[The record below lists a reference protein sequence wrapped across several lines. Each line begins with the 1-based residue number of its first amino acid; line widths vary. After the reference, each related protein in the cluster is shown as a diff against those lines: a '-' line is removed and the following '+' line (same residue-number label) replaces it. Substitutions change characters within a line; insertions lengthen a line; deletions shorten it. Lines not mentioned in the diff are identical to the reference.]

1 MELGGL
7 LAADGQRTAGIGGS
21 LRLRAYAFVRSVDPA
36 IYLLNTAIPFVDDIF
51 SQLREAADT
60 RVLAEIRDGEITGV
74 TGNELLELVR
84 KARTF
89 IASKKLR
96 KGDRCGLL
104 AANSIRWV
112 AVDLALMAEGLIVVP
127 LYSRQAPAELVA
139 MMKDC
144 TPSLVCCGDAAL
156 RDGISENWKEAPR
169 QYLFDEIFAGVDGV
183 QLERPQVAKDDPVK
197 IIYTSGTSGEAK
209 GVVLTAA
216 NVGFMLDR
224 TAERLSELMSMSMS
238 GVDSGQDRIFHY
250 LPFTFAASWIAL
262 LTFLK
267 RRSLV
272 TINMDL
278 AKIANDMR
286 VVAPDYFLNVPQ
298 LLERMRRAVDE
309 QLWQTGG
316 VAQAIYSRA
325 KAAWVRQQEKQPKA
339 GDALWLG
346 LANRL
351 VFPAIRK
358 KMIGKNLKA
367 LICGSAPLSAETQ
380 LYFMMLG
387 IRVLQVYGLTETT
400 AICTMDDPNQV
411 EVGRVG
417 PAIAGMEMRLGENDE
432 IVVRGPNI
440 FLKYWNR
447 PEQTAEALRDGWF
460 HTGDQGEVNA
470 AGNWRIAGRIKN
482 LIVLGSG
489 HKISP
494 EPIEN
499 AIAKLL
505 PDAQQ
510 VVIVGNGWGYLSVL
524 VTGSVA
530 PENVQ
535 AALDAVNTEL
545 PHYKQVRA
553 FRVIP
558 DPFSIENGLLTV
570 NGKLKRDAIAGR
582 MKEKIEDM
590 YRVRQAV

>member
-1 MELGGL
+1 L
-7 LAADGQRTAGIGGS
+7 S
-21 LRLRAYAFVRSVDPA
+21 
-36 IYLLNTAIPFVDDIF
+36 TAIPFIGEIF
-51 SQLREAADT
+51 SQLRTVADT
-60 RVLAEIRDGEITGV
+60 RILAEIRDGQITGV
-74 TGNELLELVR
+74 SGNELLELVS

-89 IASKKLR
+89 IASKGMK

-112 AVDLALMAEGLIVVP
+112 AMDLALMAEGLIVVP
-127 LYSRQAPAELVA
+127 LYSRQAPTELIA

-156 RDGISENWKEAPR
+156 RDGIVQSWSEAPP
-169 QYLFDEIFAGVDGV
+169 QFLFEEIFAGVEGV
-183 QLERPQVAKDDPVK
+183 QLERPQVGKDDPVT

-224 TAERLSELMSMSMS
+224 TAERLSELMEGST
-238 GVDSGQDRIFHY
+238 VQDRIFHY

-278 AKIANDMR
+278 TKISSDMR
-286 VVAPDYFLNVPQ
+286 AVAPDYFLNVPQ

-309 QLWQTGG
+309 QLWHTGG
-316 VAQAIYSRA
+316 VAQTIYSRA
-325 KAAWVRQQEKQPKA
+325 KAAWARKQEEQAKS
-339 GDALWLG
+339 GDTLWLA
-346 LANRL
+346 LVNRL

-358 KMIGKNLKA
+358 KMIGKNLRA
-367 LICGSAPLSAETQ
+367 LICGSAPLTTETQ

-400 AICTMDDPNQV
+400 AICTMDDPNRV
-411 EVGRVG
+411 ELGRVG
-417 PAIAGMEMRLGENDE
+417 PSISGMEMRLGENDE

-440 FLKYWNR
+440 FHGYWNK

-494 EPIEN
+494 EPIEG
-499 AIAKLL
+499 AIAKFL
-505 PDAQQ
+505 PEAQQ
-510 VVIVGNGWGYLSVL
+510 VVIVGNGRGYLSVI
-524 VTGSVA
+524 VTGSVTS
-530 PENVQ
+530 EQVQ
-535 AALDAVNTEL
+535 SALDAVNPEL

-553 FRVIP
+553 FTIRGEA
-558 DPFSIENGLLTV
+558 FSIESGMLTV
-570 NGKLKRDAIAGR
+570 NGKLKRDVIAAR
-582 MKEKIEDM
+582 MKNEIEEM
-590 YRVRQAV
+590 YPVRQAV

>member
-1 MELGGL
+1 M
-7 LAADGQRTAGIGGS
+7 ATQ
-21 LRLRAYAFVRSVDPA
+21 
-36 IYLLNTAIPFVDDIF
+36 IPFIAEIF
-51 SQLREAADT
+51 SQLQAAGDT
-60 RVLAEIRDGEITGV
+60 RILAEIRDGQVTGV
-74 TGNELLELVR
+74 TGSELLELVR

-89 IASKKLR
+89 IASKKLNS
-96 KGDRCGLL
+96 GDRCGLL

-127 LYSRQAPAELVA
+127 LYSRQASAELIA

-144 TPSLVCCGDAAL
+144 TPSMVCCGDANL
-156 RDGISENWKEAPR
+156 RDSIAKDWPGAPP
-169 QYLFDEIFAGVDGV
+169 QVLFEEVFAGVEGI
-183 QLERPQVAKDDPVK
+183 QLERPQVGNDSPVT
-197 IIYTSGTSGEAK
+197 IIYTSGTSGDAK

-224 TAERLSELMSMSMS
+224 TSERLSELMAGS
-238 GVDSGQDRIFHY
+238 SGQERIFHY

-262 LTFLK
+262 LTFLM

-272 TINMDL
+272 TINTDL
-278 AKIANDMR
+278 TKIASDMR
-286 VVAPDYFLNVPQ
+286 TVAPDYFLNVPQ
-298 LLERMRRAVDE
+298 LLERMRRAVDD

-325 KAAWVRQQEKQPKA
+325 KGAWARKQEGQSQGA
-339 GDALWLG
+339 DAIWLW

-351 VFPAIRK
+351 VFPAIRR

-400 AICTMDDPNQV
+400 AICTMDDPNRV

-440 FLKYWNR
+440 FRGYWNR
-447 PEQTAEALRDGWF
+447 PQQSAEALRDGWF
-460 HTGDQGEVNA
+460 HTGDQGEMDA

-494 EPIEN
+494 EPIEI
-499 AIAKLL
+499 AIARNL

-510 VVIVGNGWGYLSVL
+510 IVVVGNGRGYLTAII
-524 VTGSVA
+524 TGKVEIA
-530 PENVQ
+530 AAQ
-535 AALDAVNTEL
+535 AALDAVNSDL

-553 FRVIP
+553 FVMREE
-558 DPFSIENGLLTV
+558 PFTIESGTLTV
-570 NGKLKRDAIAGR
+570 NGKLKRDVIAGR
-582 MKEKIEDM
+582 MKNEIEEM
-590 YRVRQAV
+590 YGVKQAV

>member
-1 MELGGL
+1 MG
-7 LAADGQRTAGIGGS
+7 
-21 LRLRAYAFVRSVDPA
+21 
-36 IYLLNTAIPFVDDIF
+36 IPFIEEIF
-51 SQLREAADT
+51 SQLNAAADT
-60 RVLAEIRDGEITGV
+60 RILAEIRDGEVTGV
-74 TGNELLELVR
+74 TGSELLELIR

-89 IASKKLR
+89 IASKGLQ
-96 KGDRCGLL
+96 KGERCGLL

-112 AVDLALMAEGLIVVP
+112 AMDLALMAEGLIVVP
-127 LYSRQAPAELVA
+127 LYSRQAAGELVA

-144 TPSLVCCGDAAL
+144 TPAMVFCGDAAL
-156 RDGISENWKEAPR
+156 RDGIARAWTEAPPLV
-169 QYLFDEIFAGVDGV
+169 LFDEVFAGVDVV
-183 QLERPQVAKDDPVK
+183 QLERPQVGEDSPVT

-224 TAERLSELMSMSMS
+224 TAERLGQLMSGS
-238 GVDSGQDRIFHY
+238 GSASGSGGQDRIFHY

-278 AKIANDMR
+278 TKIANDMR
-286 VVAPDYFLNVPQ
+286 AVAPDYFLNVPQ

-325 KAAWVRQQEKQPKA
+325 KGAWARRQDRRAKA
-339 GDALWLG
+339 GDAMWLG
-346 LANRL
+346 LANAL

-358 KMIGKNLKA
+358 KMIGRNLKA

-400 AICTMDDPNQV
+400 AICTMDDPNRV

-417 PAIAGMEMRLGENDE
+417 PAIPGMEMKLGEHDE
-432 IVVRGPNI
+432 ILVHGRNV
-440 FLKYWNR
+440 FSAYWKR

-494 EPIEN
+494 EPIES
-499 AIAKLL
+499 AIAKSL
-505 PDAQQ
+505 PEAQQ
-510 VVIVGNGWGYLSVL
+510 VVVVGNGRGYLSAI
-524 VTGSVA
+524 VTGNVKA
-530 PENVQ
+530 EHVQ
-535 AALDAVNTEL
+535 AALDVVNPEM

-553 FRVIP
+553 FVLRAE
-558 DPFSIENGLLTV
+558 PFSIESGMLTV
-570 NGKLKRDAIAGR
+570 NGKLKRDVIAAR
-582 MKEKIEDM
+582 MKDEIEEM

>member
-1 MELGGL
+1 MVP
-7 LAADGQRTAGIGGS
+7 QRMG
-21 LRLRAYAFVRSVDPA
+21 
-36 IYLLNTAIPFVDDIF
+36 IPFIEQIF
-51 SQLREAADT
+51 SQLSVSADM
-60 RVLAEIRDGEITGV
+60 RILAEIRDGEVSGV
-74 TGNELLELVR
+74 TGSELLELVR
-84 KARTF
+84 RARTF
-89 IASKKLR
+89 IASKGLPR
-96 KGDRCGLL
+96 GERCGLL

-112 AVDLALMAEGLIVVP
+112 AMDLALMAEGLIVVP
-127 LYSRQAPAELVA
+127 LYARQAAGELVA
-139 MMKDC
+139 MMTDC
-144 TPSLVCCGDAAL
+144 TPALVFCGDAAL
-156 RDGISENWKEAPR
+156 RNGIAQAWTEAPP
-169 QYLFDEIFAGVDGV
+169 QFLFDEVFAGVDGV
-183 QLERPQVAKDDPVK
+183 QLAGPQVGDDRPVT

-224 TAERLSELMSMSMS
+224 TAKRLEQLMSS
-238 GVDSGQDRIFHY
+238 GSGREDRIFHY

-278 AKIANDMR
+278 TKIATDMR
-286 VVAPDYFLNVPQ
+286 AVGPDYFLNVPQ

-325 KAAWVRQQEKQPKA
+325 KGAWARRQESQPRT

-346 LANRL
+346 LADAL

-400 AICTMDDPNQV
+400 AICTMDDPNRV

-417 PAIAGMEMRLGENDE
+417 PAIPGMEMKLGEHDE
-432 IVVRGPNI
+432 ILVRGPNI
-440 FLKYWNR
+440 FSVYWNR
-447 PEQTAEALRDGWF
+447 PDQTAEALREGWF

-494 EPIEN
+494 EPIES
-499 AIAKLL
+499 AIAKSL
-505 PDAQQ
+505 PEAQQ
-510 VVIVGNGWGYLSVL
+510 VVVVGNGRGYLTAI
-524 VTGSVA
+524 VTGSVTA
-530 PENVQ
+530 EHVQ
-535 AALDAVNTEL
+535 AALDSVNPEL

-553 FRVIP
+553 FYVREEAL
-558 DPFSIENGLLTV
+558 SIESGMLTV
-570 NGKLKRDAIAGR
+570 NGKLKRDVIAAR
-582 MKEKIEDM
+582 MKNEIEEM
-590 YRVRQAV
+590 YRVKQAVW

>member
-1 MELGGL
+1 VTHTLSTL
-7 LAADGQRTAGIGGS
+7 
-21 LRLRAYAFVRSVDPA
+21 
-36 IYLLNTAIPFVDDIF
+36 IPFIGEIF
-51 SQLREAADT
+51 SQLQVAADT
-60 RVLAEIRDGEITGV
+60 RVLAEIRDGKITGV
-74 TGNELLELVR
+74 TGGELLELVR
-84 KARTF
+84 KVRTF
-89 IASKKLR
+89 VASKGLQ
-96 KGDRCGLL
+96 KGERCGLL

-112 AVDLALMAEGLIVVP
+112 AMDLALMAEGLIVVP
-127 LYSRQAPAELVA
+127 LYSRQSPAELVA

-144 TPSLVCCGDAAL
+144 TPSLVCCGEAAL
-156 RDGISENWKEAPR
+156 RDGIKQSWKEAPP
-169 QYLFDEIFAGVDGV
+169 QFLFDEIFAGVDGV
-183 QLERPQVAKDDPVK
+183 QLERPQVGNDSPVA

-216 NVGFMLDR
+216 NVSFMLDR
-224 TAERLSELMSMSMS
+224 TAERLGELMSGSTE
-238 GVDSGQDRIFHY
+238 QDRIYHY

-267 RRSLV
+267 RGSLV

-278 AKIANDMR
+278 AKIAHDMR
-286 VVAPDYFLNVPQ
+286 AVAPDYFLNVPQ

-316 VAQAIYSRA
+316 VAQAIYARA
-325 KAAWVRQQEKQPKA
+325 KGAWSRKQEGQAKA
-339 GDALWLG
+339 GDAIWLG
-346 LANRL
+346 LANAL

-358 KMIGKNLKA
+358 KMIGRNLKA

-400 AICTMDDPNQV
+400 AICTMDDPNRI

-417 PAIAGMEMRLGENDE
+417 PAIPGMEMRLGENEE

-440 FLKYWNR
+440 FKEYWKR
-447 PEQTAEALRDGWF
+447 PEQTAEALHDGWF

-470 AGNWRIAGRIKN
+470 SGNWRIAGRIKN

-494 EPIEN
+494 EPIES
-499 AIAKLL
+499 AIARNL
-505 PDAQQ
+505 PEAQQ
-510 VVIVGNGWGYLSVL
+510 VVVVGNGRGYLTAI
-524 VTGSVA
+524 VTGSVTA
-530 PENVQ
+530 DHVQ
-535 AALDAVNTEL
+535 AALDVLNPEL

-553 FRVIP
+553 FYARGEA
-558 DPFSIENGLLTV
+558 FSIESGMLTV
-570 NGKLKRDAIAGR
+570 NGKLKRDVIADR
-582 MKEKIEDM
+582 MKNEIEEM
-590 YRVRQAV
+590 YRVKRAV

>member
-1 MELGGL
+1 M
-7 LAADGQRTAGIGGS
+7 
-21 LRLRAYAFVRSVDPA
+21 
-36 IYLLNTAIPFVDDIF
+36 NTSIPFVGDIF
-51 SQLREAADT
+51 SQLQAAADT
-60 RVLAEIRDGEITGV
+60 RILAEIREGAITAV
-74 TGNELLELVR
+74 TGNELLELIR

-89 IASKKLR
+89 VASKGLK

-112 AVDLALMAEGLIVVP
+112 AMDLALMAEGLIVVP

-139 MMKDC
+139 MMKDS
-144 TPSLVCCGDAAL
+144 TPSIVCCGDAAL
-156 RDGISENWKEAPR
+156 RDGIAQSWTGAPP
-169 QYLFDEIFAGVDGV
+169 QFLFDEIFAGVDGV
-183 QLERPQVAKDDPVK
+183 QLERPQIGKDDPVA

-209 GVVLTAA
+209 GVVLTAS

-224 TAERLSELMSMSMS
+224 TAERLGELMAGSS
-238 GVDSGQDRIFHY
+238 GVGRQDRIFHY

-262 LTFLK
+262 LTFVK

-278 AKIANDMR
+278 AKIASDMR

-316 VAQAIYSRA
+316 VPQAIYSRA
-325 KAAWVRQQEKQPKA
+325 KAAWVRRQEKRSKT

-346 LANRL
+346 LANL
-351 VFPAIRK
+351 VVFPAIRK
-358 KMIGKNLKA
+358 KMIGRNLKA

-400 AICTMDDPNQV
+400 AICTMDDPNRV

-417 PAIAGMEMRLGENDE
+417 PAITGMEMRLGENDE
-432 IVVRGPNI
+432 ILVRGPNI
-440 FLKYWNR
+440 FSGYWNR
-447 PEQTAEALRDGWF
+447 AEQTAEALRDGWF

-505 PDAQQ
+505 PEAQQ
-510 VVIVGNGWGYLSVL
+510 VVVMGNGRGYLSAL
-524 VTGSVA
+524 VTGSVTA
-530 PENVQ
+530 EKVQ
-535 AALDAVNTEL
+535 AALDAVNPEL

-553 FRVIP
+553 FRVIAE
-558 DPFSIENGLLTV
+558 PFSIENGSLTV
-570 NGKLKRDAIAGR
+570 NGKLKRDVIASR
-582 MKEKIEDM
+582 MKNEIEEM
-590 YRVRQAV
+590 YRVKQAV